1 MFKYVMNSFWLDF
14 QQFPQFMCYILGVAI
29 CDIIMFASL
38 LFYNS
43 AIGLVVCAIA
53 AFSAVCAIKMYG
65 DGMDESHHDLYITY
79 MMVSEILSGAI
90 FIHVAW
96 WLFKIPLTIIEYR
109 KLEQE

>member
-14 QQFPQFMCYILGVAI
+14 QLFPHFMCYILGVAI
-29 CDIIMFASL
+29 SDIIMFAIL
-38 LFYNS
+38 LLYHP
-43 AIGLVVCAIA
+43 AIGLAVCTVA

-65 DGMDESHHDLYITY
+65 DGMDESHHDMYITY